1 MTSTAPRTPAAEPA
15 PAVPAARETAPAPA
29 PVADPPPSAGRGR
42 TAIAD
47 QVVGKIAGMA
57 AREVYGVHSFG
68 AGLTRALGA
77 VRDRV
82 PGGRSSG
89 SVTRGVKVEVG
100 EKQAAVDLDLV
111 VEYGVSIAEVAAD
124 VREEVIGAVERM
136 TGLQVVEVNVNVVD
150 VHLPDE
156 DEDGGDPDATRVR

>member
-1 MTSTAPRTPAAEPA
+1 MTATAPRIPAAEPA
-15 PAVPAARETAPAPA
+15 TTVPAARETAPAA
-29 PVADPPPSAGRGR
+29 VADPPPSTGQGR

-57 AREVYGVHSFG
+57 AREVDGVHSFG

-82 PGGRSSG
+82 PGGRSAG

-156 DEDGGDPDATRVR
+156 DEDTGEPDATRVR